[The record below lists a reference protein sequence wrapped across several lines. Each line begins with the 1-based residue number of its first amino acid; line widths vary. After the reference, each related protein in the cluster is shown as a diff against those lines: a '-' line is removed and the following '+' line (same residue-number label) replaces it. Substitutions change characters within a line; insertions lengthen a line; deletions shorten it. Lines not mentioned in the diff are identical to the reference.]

1 MCSCKSQRP
10 KKHFLKLLND
20 QGMNYYLNLCK
31 SICKL
36 GPTFCSLYRRLLFRW
51 QIVPFGIPNNTPFIT
66 INIIAQTIE
75 HFLLSLK
82 CWKKSSFVSDAISWN
97 YRPTYSYTH
106 GYMRRLQAKDG
117 RSTPSHTP
125 PPTGRVFLEMVLR
138 LKPSGGIN
146 KN

>member
-1 MCSCKSQRP
+1 MCSCKNQRP
-10 KKHFLKLLND
+10 KKYFLKLLND

-75 HFLLSLK
+75 HFLLSLNVEK
-82 CWKKSSFVSDAISWN
+82 NHLLFQMQSAEIIDLLIVTHMVTCDG
-97 YRPTYSYTH
+97 YRPR
-106 GYMRRLQAKDG
+106 MAVQ
-117 RSTPSHTP
+117 P
-125 PPTGRVFLEMVLR
+125 PPTPHHPPVEFF
-138 LKPSGGIN
+138 
-146 KN
+146 